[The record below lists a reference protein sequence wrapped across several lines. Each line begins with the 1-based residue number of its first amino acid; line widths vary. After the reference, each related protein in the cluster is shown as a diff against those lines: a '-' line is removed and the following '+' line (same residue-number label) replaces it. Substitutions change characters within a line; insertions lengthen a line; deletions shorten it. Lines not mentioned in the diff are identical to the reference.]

1 MQAVWPDTIVEE
13 ANLTVQIAT
22 LRKVLDEGR
31 TAESCIQTVI
41 GRGYRF
47 RPSVERVAP
56 LPVRAPIAT
65 KGQPAVVAMARPDQS
80 PRPRRRPFLW
90 AALAACLAV
99 VALLSWPMSGDS
111 RTASDPPPRLSLI
124 VLPFQNLGG
133 DAKDDY
139 LADAITDDLT
149 TDLSQIGGTFVTARE
164 SAYTYKG
171 KATDVR
177 QIGRELGVRYVLE
190 GSVRRIGGT
199 LRVNVQLVSAETGTH
214 LWSDRFDEAIDQ
226 LAAGQQQI
234 IARMQD
240 TIGASVVHIEAARSQ
255 RERPA
260 NPDAFDLVLRARS
273 LDHLPPTPAKD
284 EEIAALYER
293 ALALDPLSIP
303 AMVGVAY
310 ALIETAPFGG
320 WGSSESMR
328 RAGRLLAQARA
339 LDPGSPLVLNTALYW
354 LRTMGRCAEV
364 IETAEHAI
372 GMDPNRVH
380 PWPAIYSEL
389 AVCKQRMG
397 HAEEELTLQ
406 AKADELNPRSLYKF
420 SRYRHMG
427 FAALLL
433 GRDREAIAFLQRSLA
448 MTPEASGR
456 DWTYRMLA
464 AAHARTGQIDEAR
477 HWLSKSSGSGPMRRS
492 AVSTRPSC
500 PARCMP
506 SRCEAFQSALQLAG
520 ARDHADE
527 DADFGVPAD
536 GLLHSERSR
545 LHADE
550 RTWSHDDPHGRTCS
564 VSYGGP
570 AAGDRH
576 GLEFLG
582 SLYPWRDW
590 AQVLRPGRRQ
600 LRRRGAR
607 SLAPQAGRTDRRR
620 SRPACRRSR
629 LELRAL

>member
-240 TIGASVVHIEAARSQ
+240 TIGVSVVDIEAARSQ

-339 LDPGSPLVLNTALYW
+339 LAPGSPLVLNTALYW

-372 GMDPNRVH
+372 GMDPNRVR

-397 HAEEELTLQ
+397 HAEEGLTLQ
-406 AKADELNPRSLYKF
+406 TKADELNPRSLYKF

-477 HWLSKSSGSGPMRRS
+477 HWLSESGT
-492 AVSTRPSC
+492 VL
-500 PARCMP
+500 
-506 SRCEAFQSALQLAG
+506 AL
-520 ARDHADE
+520 
-527 DADFGVPAD
+527 
-536 GLLHSERSR
+536 
-545 LHADE
+545 
-550 RTWSHDDPHGRTCS
+550 
-564 VSYGGP
+564 
-570 AAGDRH
+570 
-576 GLEFLG
+576 
-582 SLYPWRDW
+582 
-590 AQVLRPGRRQ
+590 
-600 LRRRGAR
+600 
-607 SLAPQAGRTDRRR
+607 
-620 SRPACRRSR
+620 
-629 LELRAL
+629 